1 MKVANSTSINVSV
14 GTLVLWMKPLACN
27 ACCRRYVEKGN
38 FDTESY
44 RFLENSSCAVSPF
57 IYTTDNRRLSLASYA
72 MTRDQYYMLAMVFN
86 NTFFGFYVNG
96 RIYMSSNTS
105 SYVKTGSADFLM
117 GGGDSGDKSNVQLDD
132 VRIYNRALSADEI
145 QALYSNSAGR
155 YK

>member
-1 MKVANSTSINVSV
+1 
-14 GTLVLWMKPLACN
+14 
-27 ACCRRYVEKGN
+27 
-38 FDTESY
+38 
-44 RFLENSSCAVSPF
+44 
-57 IYTTDNRRLSLASYA
+57 
-72 MTRDQYYMLAMVFN
+72 MVFN

-132 VRIYNRALSADEI
+132 VRIYNRALSAYEI

-155 YK
+155 YH